1 MAEGWACY
9 ATGLM
14 EEFGLLTPLE
24 RLSEQH
30 SRVRML
36 ARAIVDIELHVG
48 EFSLDDAKQ
57 FYRNEVGMPVET
69 AAAEAIKNSMFPCT
83 AVMYWLGTQAVRDV
97 RDRLHA
103 RDGTA
108 FSLRTFHDALLSRG
122 SVPVLLV
129 ASLLEAPAA

>member
-48 EFSLDDAKQ
+48 AFSLDEAKQ
-57 FYRNEVGMPVET
+57 FYCDEVGMPVET
-69 AAAEAIKNSMFPCT
+69 AAAEANKNSMFPCT
-83 AVMYWLGTQAVRDV
+83 AVMYWLGTQAIRDL
-97 RDRLHA
+97 RDRLQA

-129 ASLLEAPAA
+129 ASMLEASAA